1 MENKKELVVSR
12 AFKAVFYNESRNQFS
27 RSTLGFIL
35 CMMVA
40 LLSVI
45 AAWFL
50 ILMDFFKNNPGP
62 ADKDVHKFAESMG
75 IDPDKFEGQVYAI
88 LGSFL
93 GAGRAKEKNITE
105 KDVSAEELKKGIK
118 VEMEHT
124 TDPILSARIAL
135 DHLAE
140 IPDYYTRLIKMEKEA
155 GIED

>member
-1 MENKKELVVSR
+1 MDKKYLDTLKSLNLQPGKVKVKERVEVIL
-12 AFKAVFYNESRNQFS
+12 NEQEDTKSK
-27 RSTLGFIL
+27 
-35 CMMVA
+35 
-40 LLSVI
+40 
-45 AAWFL
+45 
-50 ILMDFFKNNPGP
+50 LMDFFKNNPGP
-62 ADKDVHKFAESMG
+62 ADKDVHKFAESLG